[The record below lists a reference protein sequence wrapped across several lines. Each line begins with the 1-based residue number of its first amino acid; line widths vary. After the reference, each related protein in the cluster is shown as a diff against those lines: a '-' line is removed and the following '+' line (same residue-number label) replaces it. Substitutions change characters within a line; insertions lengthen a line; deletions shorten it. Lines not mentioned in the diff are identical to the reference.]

1 MSERYLEYLGPRQY
15 GAKKTRE
22 RSKSCAIEKQQKV
35 IARKKDEIQ
44 RNVNRIASRMLNS

>member
-15 GAKKTRE
+15 GAKKTGE

-35 IARKKDEIQ
+35 GISSIRKRRSVESQSDTKQD
-44 RNVNRIASRMLNS
+44 A

>member
-35 IARKKDEIQ
+35 GISSDKKRRFSGKSIG
-44 RNVNRIASRMLNS
+44 

>member
-15 GAKKTRE
+15 APTKTRE

-35 IARKKDEIQ
+35 IAGKKEEIQ
-44 RNVNRIASRMLNS
+44 RNVDRIVSRMLNS